1 MISFKSPIA
10 QALLGKN
17 IGETVKVKAPVGILE
32 YTIKNITYEE

>member
-17 IGETVKVKAPVGILE
+17 IGETVKSESPGWHIRIYNKKYYI
-32 YTIKNITYEE
+32 